1 MIKQFR
7 QIILVALR
15 SSFFSSQYLFTRSFI
30 NSLKKTPLKILQLFL
45 KTRHINQVFQKSQ
58 SKVPQNMPKKL
69 PKTCPKVSKTCPK
82 SYQIHA
88 QIHVQ
93 KLPDTCPKVPQNMP
107 KKFPKYAQKVPE
119 ESLYIWKQG
128 GSKKEVRAETQN
140 LVKLI
145 STFLHYDFFYS
156 HDLVN

>member
-1 MIKQFR
+1 
-7 QIILVALR
+7 
-15 SSFFSSQYLFTRSFI
+15 
-30 NSLKKTPLKILQLFL
+30 
-45 KTRHINQVFQKSQ
+45 
-58 SKVPQNMPKKL
+58 MPKYM
-69 PKTCPKVSKTCPK
+69 SKN
-82 SYQIHA
+82 YQIHA
-88 QIHVQ
+88 QKFPKI
-93 KLPDTCPKVPQNMP
+93 CPKSSQNMP
-107 KKFPKYAQKVPE
+107 KKFPKQAQKVSE